1 MPTSTTIVSGAAA
14 IEALAKY
21 HPICIEGPSSDS
33 RDPSL
38 VAANICRAL
47 RMHWQKHQL
56 PEHAQK
62 IIIIRAFVAP
72 QHYCV
77 ADAPLANALSST
89 LVGCRG

>member
-1 MPTSTTIVSGAAA
+1 MKSALLMPTSTTIVSGAAA

-56 PEHAQK
+56 PEHALK
-62 IIIIRAFVAP
+62 IIMIRAFASTSTFLRRR
-72 QHYCV
+72 C
-77 ADAPLANALSST
+77 AL
-89 LVGCRG
+89 G